1 MSSNPPHLSSHAR
14 VCPLAWFS
22 TQTASF
28 RAKTAQDCPVSA
40 PADVKAGQFYPVK
53 YVERLVEEVFFKL
66 EALVEFE
73 EGFILVS

>member
-1 MSSNPPHLSSHAR
+1 
-14 VCPLAWFS
+14 
-22 TQTASF
+22 
-28 RAKTAQDCPVSA
+28 
-40 PADVKAGQFYPVK
+40 VK